1 MSNFFLA
8 FEGLDGAGKTTISN
22 LVYEKLKKRMNN
34 NDLLFIDKKN
44 PPKKS
49 NYIEYHSSNIRDILW
64 DYPENAPMHEL
75 GDMHW
80 LYLLSSWFHLLDYTQ
95 IKPGLDSG
103 KNIILESWCYKYLVR
118 YRMKSDYMFEA
129 MQAAFFNLTNPFPVI
144 YLDID
149 PKIAA
154 ERKNTF
160 GISES
165 GGMDGL
171 KGNSKENFIIYQNTL
186 REIYF
191 DFAKKGNW
199 KIINVSNRTIDSIAD
214 EVVGLVL

>member
-8 FEGLDGAGKTTISN
+8 FEGLDGSGKTTISN
-22 LVYEKLKKRMNN
+22 LVYKKLLTKIEEQN
-34 NDLLFIDKKN
+34 LLFIDKKN
-44 PPKKS
+44 PEKKTD
-49 NYIEYHSSNIRDILW
+49 YIEYHSNNIREILW

-95 IKPGLDSG
+95 VKPGLHTG
-103 KNIILESWCYKYLVR
+103 KSIILESWCYKYLVR

-149 PKIAA
+149 PKVAA
-154 ERKNTF
+154 ERKKTF
-160 GISES
+160 GFSES

-186 REIYF
+186 REIYY
-191 DFAKKGNW
+191 DFAQKGGW
-199 KIINVSNRTIDSIAD
+199 HVIDVSNKSEDEIAN
-214 EVVGLVL
+214 EVIGIIT